1 MAFAFV
7 FPGQGSQSV
16 GMLGAL
22 AAADASIRG
31 TFDEASAV
39 LGFDLWKLVSEGP
52 EEALNATVRTQP
64 AMLVAGVAT
73 WRMWCARGGALPAV
87 VSGHSL
93 GRSEEHTSELQS
105 PDHLVCRLLLE
116 KKKRDGIRA
125 FAGPRDDPSFVDM

>member
-22 AAADASIRG
+22 AAVEASIRG

-64 AMLVAGVAT
+64 AMLVAGGAGT
-73 WRMWCARGGALPAV
+73 RRRTPGGRRRSQSRGIHRTRVRASHGLRRRGGPGALPRT
-87 VSGHSL
+87 GH
-93 GRSEEHTSELQS
+93 
-105 PDHLVCRLLLE
+105 
-116 KKKRDGIRA
+116 A
-125 FAGPRDDPSFVDM
+125 

>member
-52 EEALNATVRTQP
+52 VEALNATEHTQP
-64 AMLVAGVAT
+64 AMLAAGVAT
-73 WRMWCARGGALPAV
+73 WRVWRARGGALPAV
-87 VSGHSL
+87 VSGH
-93 GRSEEHTSELQS
+93 RPREFT
-105 PDHLVCRLLLE
+105 PLVC
-116 KKKRDGIRA
+116 A
-125 FAGPRDDPSFVDM
+125 QATPFP